1 LLYDKGKLSL
11 DSKICDILHEFLPKC
26 EIDKRWYDVT
36 IEMALRHR
44 LGLPCGFLDIDA
56 INPLIF
62 TENYLHYTFKQTL
75 EYDPDKDEKYSDGA
89 FYLLACVVEKLSG
102 MSLENFLWKE
112 LLFHMDV
119 KEVAWSHCPMGHCM
133 GGTGLYISTDDFVK
147 LGALY
152 LNKGFYKN
160 KQLISE
166 NWINLSVEKSLGF
179 DQSDKKDFCI
189 KGGMYGQKLFISFK
203 QNRAV
208 AVGAFDEG
216 DDYFV
221 EFMKNFD

>member
-1 LLYDKGKLSL
+1 MILCHYAREDIAHLSNH
-11 DSKICDILHEFLPKC
+11 C
-26 EIDKRWYDVT
+26 
-36 IEMALRHR
+36 
-44 LGLPCGFLDIDA
+44 
-56 INPLIF
+56 
-62 TENYLHYTFKQTL
+62 Q
-75 EYDPDKDEKYSDGA
+75 
-89 FYLLACVVEKLSG
+89 
-102 MSLENFLWKE
+102 E
-112 LLFHMDV
+112 LLNPYFLLH
-119 KEVAWSHCPMGHCM
+119 GHC
-133 GGTGLYISTDDFVK
+133 TDDFVK
-147 LGALY
+147 LGAIY

-166 NWINLSVEKSLGF
+166 NWINLSLEKSLGF